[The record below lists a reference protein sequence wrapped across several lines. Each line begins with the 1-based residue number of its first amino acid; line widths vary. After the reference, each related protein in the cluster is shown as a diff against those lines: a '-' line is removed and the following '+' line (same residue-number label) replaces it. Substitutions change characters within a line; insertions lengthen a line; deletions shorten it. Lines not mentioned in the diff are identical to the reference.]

1 MMNRHKENMLHFFRH
16 RTTNAVT
23 EGLNSMIQLIKASA
37 QGFHGFEKLSNQNPV
52 VLRQAQYSNLIMK

>member
-1 MMNRHKENMLHFFRH
+1 MLHFFRH